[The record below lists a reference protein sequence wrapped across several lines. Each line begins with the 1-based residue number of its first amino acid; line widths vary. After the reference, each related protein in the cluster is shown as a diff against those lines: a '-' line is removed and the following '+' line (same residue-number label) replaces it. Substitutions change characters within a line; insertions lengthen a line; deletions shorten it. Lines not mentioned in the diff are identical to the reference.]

1 MANTSINPVEEKE
14 KKPSALENAAKILGI
29 VVQAGSL
36 GAGAYDMFNK
46 PKTPAPTTGVDFTMP
61 KKKPLTLGLDTNFG
75 GNQ

>member
-29 VVQAGSL
+29 AVQVGGL
-36 GAGAYDMFNK
+36 GANAYNLVN
-46 PKTPAPTTGVDFTMP
+46 PTPAPTTGIDFSVP

-75 GNQ
+75 GNP